1 MNKDKNGTVSA
12 LFKILFTLTI
22 ASFSIFLFFI
32 LLANFTIYIN
42 FYQILAKF

>member
-22 ASFSIFLFFI
+22 ASLSPSFSFSFSL
-32 LLANFTIYIN
+32 
-42 FYQILAKF
+42 QILQFTLIFSKF